1 MFKTILTIF
10 IPLITISF
18 ANTNQYNSKEMVQS
32 AASYED
38 NTLEYSSQDDV
49 ENSTFGTN
57 INITVVTLWY
67 SIFSLWWIISII
79 IWKIF
84 HPRTNIFKIYN
95 LDDADLRNKHFA
107 ILIPCHNEE
116 IVIKSTV
123 LSLMDLDYPM
133 ENIKILV
140 ICDACS
146 DKTEEIVSDLLPDY
160 QNLHLLSRSVED
172 GGNGKG
178 DALNAGYKY
187 MIDNILQQDTKY
199 IVTVFDADSC
209 VDKDMFLRT
218 EYVFQDEKIGACQSG
233 VRIQDC
239 DTNYLLRYQDM
250 EFALYS
256 FLTQTIRT
264 LCFGTA
270 SLGGNGQFIK
280 QDTLNEL
287 EKNGMWWNIG
297 SLTEDLEIGVRISL
311 NGWGVSVLNSFVYQ
325 QGVKRWGQ
333 LLRQRCRWSW
343 GHLTVSFDAIFK
355 VLISRNINILQKI
368 DWFILLFFWSII
380 VTLPII
386 WIISFLGTFGM
397 LTTSNM
403 FGMGYSLVLGI
414 IQIPLFLYGMFGSY
428 YVKEYRTIKSFGYL
442 LGFMFYTF
450 HGILVYYYGLSKIIT
465 CRKTR
470 WEKTKRYQNK
480 DEEIEIIIVN
490 TDIVESNI
498 IELDIVSEDGPSN

>member
-1 MFKTILTIF
+1 MFKTILTVF

-18 ANTNQYNSKEMVQS
+18 ANTNQST
-32 AASYED
+32 AI
-38 NTLEYSSQDDV
+38 
-49 ENSTFGTN
+49 ENSVGIENSDSVGIN

-84 HPRTNIFKIYN
+84 HPRTNIFKLYN

-107 ILIPCHNEE
+107 ILIPCHNED
-116 IVIKSTV
+116 IVIKSTI

-218 EYVFQDEKIGACQSG
+218 EYIFQDEKIGACQSG

-264 LCFGTA
+264 LCFGSA

-311 NGWGVSVLNSFVYQ
+311 NGWKVSVLNSFVYQ

-343 GHLTVSFDAIFK
+343 GHLTVSFETIFK
-355 VLISRNINILQKI
+355 ILISRKINILQKI

-386 WIISFLGTFGM
+386 WIFSILSTFGI

-403 FGMGYSLVLGI
+403 FGTGYSLVLGI
-414 IQIPLFLYGMFGSY
+414 IQIPLFFYGMFGSY

-442 LGFMFYTF
+442 LGFMIYTF

-480 DEEIEIIIVN
+480 DEEIEITIVN
-490 TDIVESNI
+490 NDIVELDNEI
-498 IELDIVSEDGPSN
+498 VELDIVSGSSN